1 MVKTENL
8 NHLQMANLMVNII
21 DSLEKY
27 TDDKLQEKFKAD
39 SHVFKLIYISIIR
52 TLQFVYL
59 NEVESEEEKTFIK
72 EKLMNES
79 KNFARMLNEIML
91 DEKD

>member
-21 DSLEKY
+21 DILEKY
-27 TDDKLQEKFKAD
+27 TNDNTQEEFKAD
-39 SHVFKLIYISIIR
+39 SHVFKLIYTSIIR

-59 NEVESEEEKTFIK
+59 NDVESEEEKTFIK

>member
-1 MVKTENL
+1 MIQIENL
-8 NHLQMANLMVNII
+8 NYLNMGNVMLSII
-21 DSLEKY
+21 NTLEKSV
-27 TDDKLQEKFKAD
+27 DEPLENEFKVDAETL
-39 SHVFKLIYISIIR
+39 KLIYISIIR

>member
-8 NHLQMANLMVNII
+8 NYLQMANLMVNII
-21 DSLEKY
+21 DTLEKY
-27 TDDKLQEKFKAD
+27 TNDNTQEEFKAD
-39 SHVFKLIYISIIR
+39 SYVFKLIYTSIIR

>member
-8 NHLQMANLMVNII
+8 NYLQMANLMVNII
-21 DSLEKY
+21 DALEKY
-27 TDDKLQEKFKAD
+27 TNDNTQEEFKAD
-39 SHVFKLIYISIIR
+39 SYVFKLIYTSIIR

>member
-8 NHLQMANLMVNII
+8 NHLQMANLMINII
-21 DSLEKY
+21 DILEKY
-27 TDDKLQEKFKAD
+27 TNDNTHEEFKAD
-39 SHVFKLIYISIIR
+39 SYVFKLIYTSIIR

-59 NEVESEEEKTFIK
+59 NDVESEEEKTFIK

>member
-8 NHLQMANLMVNII
+8 NYLQMANLMVNII
-21 DSLEKY
+21 DTLEKY
-27 TDDKLQEKFKAD
+27 TNDNTQEEFKAD
-39 SHVFKLIYISIIR
+39 SYVFKLIYTSIIR

-59 NEVESEEEKTFIK
+59 NDVESEEEKTFIK